1 MRVVYVDVT
10 DAILFV
16 LFTASPDERE
26 NSDSGFTEIE
36 SSRTS
41 QDDCNSDDLFSSPG
55 PRPYEPGIG
64 ASTSTTTSTFIRV
77 EYSEE
82 TIRDC
87 SFPQPTGQC
96 GSALPEEGMEEDDE
110 YDSDSNSSSVSRL
123 SGLTHLSG
131 CGEDDETPL
140 NPWLRKQIIS
150 GVSPR
155 DLLAQ
160 LVSSSDIIPH
170 SVSDITLW
178 KIIANTFAT
187 PRRQKLKEYH
197 SLDHAVE
204 LLQSAKNVVVLT
216 GAGVSVSCGIPD
228 FRSRDGIY
236 SRLSKEYPNLPDPQA
251 MFDIRY
257 FFQDPRP
264 FFKFAREIYPGQF
277 KPSPCHTFIK
287 ILESKGKLLRNYT
300 QNIDTLEQVAGIRN
314 VIECHGSFATAS
326 CTKCKRKVA
335 ADEIRDDVFNQKIPV
350 CQVCNPD
357 FSSPDSTFLNA
368 NVEETRS
375 LVERGIMKPDI
386 VFFGEGLPD
395 LFHDTIESDR
405 NKCDLLIVIGS
416 SLKVRPVAMIPNWV
430 SPNVPQ
436 ILINREPLYHMDTF
450 DINLLGNSDVIAQ
463 HLCSLLGEAWDCS
476 DDHHQVK
483 LTECSELL
491 PPVEEP
497 AAVRQKSPEMSSEAS
512 SEAPLI
518 ANPTVVDPAPAVEE
532 PSSAPLPGPSSAA
545 VDIAVVSSLDAEK
558 PAEVSEP
565 TAAVTLVDTVI
576 PVATKDSA
584 ALEDSTP
591 VLSSSLAEEVMDAA
605 DEEKADDSDDSDDSD
620 YDEVK
625 EKQRKRSLADR
636 LPENS
641 YYKLAQRVYIFHGAE
656 VYMNSDD
663 EDDEYDDD
671 DESDAENA
679 AASPEKKVPDVSCI
693 DANPQEGRP
702 VAEAAVVTSSSTVA
716 EPDCSVYP

>member
-1 MRVVYVDVT
+1 M
-10 DAILFV
+10 DAILIFV
-16 LFTASPDERE
+16 SLCIAAPPDERE

-36 SSRTS
+36 SSRAS
-41 QDDCNSDDLFSSPG
+41 QDDCNSDDLFSSPD
-55 PRPYEPGIG
+55 PRPYEHNHHHHHVVT
-64 ASTSTTTSTFIRV
+64 AASSSSSSTSFMRV
-77 EYSEE
+77 YSEE

-87 SFPQPTGQC
+87 SFPQAPTTSCTTSSGVGGIEN
-96 GSALPEEGMEEDDE
+96 GSSSNNTFEEDDE

-160 LVSSSDIIPH
+160 LVNSSDIIPH

-178 KIIANTFAT
+178 KIIANTFTT
-187 PRRQKLKEYH
+187 PRRQKLKDYH
-197 SLDHAVE
+197 TLDHAVD
-204 LLQSAKNVVVLT
+204 LLKSANNIIVLT

-236 SRLSKEYPNLPDPQA
+236 SRLSKEYPDLPDPQA

-257 FFQDPRP
+257 FFHDPRP

-287 ILESKGKLLRNYT
+287 ALDAKGKLLRNYT

-335 ADEIRDDVFNQKIPV
+335 ADEIRDDVFNQRIPI
-350 CQVCNPD
+350 CHVCNPGV
-357 FSSPDSTFLNA
+357 SSPDSHFLSTNP
-368 NVEETRS
+368 EETRS

-386 VFFGEGLPD
+386 VFFGEGLPEV
-395 LFHDTIESDR
+395 FHDTIESDR

-416 SLKVRPVAMIPNWV
+416 SLKVRPVAMIPNWI

-463 HLCSLLGEAWDCS
+463 HLCSLLGDEWNCSEAE
-476 DDHHQVK
+476 QPINLV
-483 LTECSELL
+483 ECSELL
-491 PPVEEP
+491 PPSAEDTNSTTVKASAESATVAPQPDATPSTSKDSEP
-497 AAVRQKSPEMSSEAS
+497 ATSELAKLIESPEKGKTSDEF
-512 SEAPLI
+512 
-518 ANPTVVDPAPAVEE
+518 
-532 PSSAPLPGPSSAA
+532 
-545 VDIAVVSSLDAEK
+545 
-558 PAEVSEP
+558 
-565 TAAVTLVDTVI
+565 
-576 PVATKDSA
+576 
-584 ALEDSTP
+584 EDSDDDSDFDIGKHQP
-591 VLSSSLAEEVMDAA
+591 QKVSLAE
-605 DEEKADDSDDSDDSD
+605 
-620 YDEVK
+620 
-625 EKQRKRSLADR
+625 R

-641 YYKLAQRVYIFHGAE
+641 YYKLAQRVYIFQGAE

-671 DESDAENA
+671 DDSETEA
-679 AASPEKKVPDVSCI
+679 AGPTPSSLTPATVSPEKEVPECSNLLNNSDQTVVVTPNEADDLVATLTSAH
-693 DANPQEGRP
+693 DSTEVAAP
-702 VAEAAVVTSSSTVA
+702 VTLNFDTVAVVPSHGTDVNQSLTESPPS
-716 EPDCSVYP
+716 PHP